1 MDTIASLAA
10 QYGMQPHELAA
21 FADLGQTPQQ
31 DVALDDDVVLMIH
44 EALACAPAPQHIDA
58 VTENADTD
66 AVLDALA
73 EVVDGA
79 GYDDLRTY

>member
-10 QYGMQPHELAA
+10 QYGMRPHELAA
-21 FADLGQTPQQ
+21 FADLGQMRQ
-31 DVALDDDVVLMIH
+31 DAPLSADTIEMIH
-44 EALACAPAPQHIDA
+44 EALAAAPEPQCLDA

-66 AVLDALA
+66 AVLDVFA
-73 EVVDGA
+73 ELVDGA